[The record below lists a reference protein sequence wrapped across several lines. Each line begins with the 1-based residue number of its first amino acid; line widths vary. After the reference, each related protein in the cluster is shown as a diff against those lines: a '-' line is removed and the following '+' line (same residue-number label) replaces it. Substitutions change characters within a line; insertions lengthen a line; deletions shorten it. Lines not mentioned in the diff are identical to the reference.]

1 MKQREVADK
10 ENMKWTCVQAYAALE
25 GKAAEKAA
33 ELSATNEGKVP
44 VVCTPTGG
52 AQSVRLNLDE
62 NWDEQLS
69 EEQLL
74 DAILKAKG

>member
-1 MKQREVADK
+1 M
-10 ENMKWTCVQAYAALE
+10 E

-33 ELSATNEGKVP
+33 ELSATNEGRIP
-44 VVCTPTGG
+44 VVCTPTSG

-74 DAILKAKG
+74 DAILKRRDNEYIMHWNVQQAENL